1 MLIQNRQT
9 LLKHTYN
16 QCAYKTLEF
25 ELFEDNDAQISQI
38 FKLKYLVLYFGPLVI
53 AVIYAIF

>member
-1 MLIQNRQT
+1 MLIQNIQT

-25 ELFEDNDAQISQI
+25 ELFEDNDTQISQI
-38 FKLKYLVLYFGPLVI
+38 FKLKYLVL
-53 AVIYAIF
+53 